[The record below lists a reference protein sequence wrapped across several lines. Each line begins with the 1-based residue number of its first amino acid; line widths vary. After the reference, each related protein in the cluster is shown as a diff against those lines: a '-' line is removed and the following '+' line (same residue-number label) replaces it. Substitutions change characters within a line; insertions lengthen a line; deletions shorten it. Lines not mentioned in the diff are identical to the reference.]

1 MHLPPPQLLD
11 IQLPHGAEGDGGSTS
26 SSASSSV
33 YHLIDQLQCM
43 QERAQVCSDYL
54 MSDRSSLHGIIITPE
69 DRRKLCTWS
78 FVIVELFRLD
88 KEVACIAITY
98 LDRFMAT
105 TTSSRRAKKALLSHV
120 DYYQLV
126 MVTCLFIA
134 LKCRAGLRVGAD
146 VFADT
151 VCNGLYT
158 MDEIASM
165 EIEILHALNWKL
177 NGPSSHEF
185 VDAMVGLLPTTTVF
199 TDLWSKLVIKAK
211 KYLEAASLDYDMALQ
226 PSSFLASAALLTSL
240 QEMDLLDTFQHM
252 ELLIDWATNVMKSI
266 MSECFIMRRFL
277 KGLTKLIRIKCTSAL
292 SFQVVCVMCPRNH
305 AITRNPAS

>member
-11 IQLPHGAEGDGGSTS
+11 IQLPHGAEGDGCST
-26 SSASSSV
+26 SSV
-33 YHLIDQLQCM
+33 YHLMDQLQCM
-43 QERAQVCSDYL
+43 QESQAQVCSDYL
-54 MSDRSSLHGIIITPE
+54 MSDCSSFHGIIITPE
-69 DRRKLCTWS
+69 DRRIMCTWS
-78 FVIVELFRLD
+78 FRIVELFRLD
-88 KEVACIAITY
+88 KGVACIAITY

-105 TTSSRRAKKALLSHV
+105 TSSRRAKKALLSHV
-120 DYYQLV
+120 LEYQLV

-146 VFADT
+146 FFVDT

-165 EIEILHALNWKL
+165 EIEILHAMNWKL

-199 TDLWSKLVIKAK
+199 TDLWSKLIIKAK

-240 QEMDLLDTFQHM
+240 QETDLLDTFQHM
-252 ELLIDWATNVMKSI
+252 ELLIDWATNLMKSI
-266 MSECFIMRRFL
+266 MSECYIMRRFL
-277 KGLTKLIRIKCTSAL
+277 KELTKLIRMKCSSL
-292 SFQVVCVMCPRNH
+292 RFEWCV
-305 AITRNPAS
+305 